1 MITARIVSIASL
13 IVLGA
18 CAAPAD
24 ETPSP
29 ASGQAAVGEVQ
40 GVRDGRTMLAVGQTL
55 VISLPS
61 NATTGY
67 TWTLSGSNIEVLN
80 PGTPFGE
87 EATDPHEPGM
97 VGVGGNTSWRFLA
110 AQPGTVRLSFAYRRA
125 WETNTRPAE
134 TATYTIVVR

>member
-1 MITARIVSIASL
+1 MIAARIVSIATL
-13 IVLGA
+13 IAVGA

-24 ETPSP
+24 QTPPP
-29 ASGQAAVGEVQ
+29 ASGEAAVGEVQ
-40 GVRDGRTMLAVGQTL
+40 GVRDGRTTLAVGQTL
-55 VISLPS
+55 RISLPS

-67 TWTLSGSNIEVLN
+67 AWTLSGSNIEILN

-87 EATDPHEPGM
+87 EVTDPHEPGM
-97 VGVGGNTSWRFLA
+97 VGVGGTTSWRFLA

-125 WETNTRPAE
+125 WEANTRPAE